1 MKFTLAYNKK
11 YIHRPKY
18 LTLKLEDDG
27 TDNYAS
33 VANAGIDG
41 DYIVTGEF
49 NGHPVYSNRI
59 K

>member
-1 MKFTLAYNKK
+1 MGFTLAYNN
-11 YIHRPKY
+11 YIQLPKY

-27 TDNYAS
+27 TDNYTS

-41 DYIVTGEF
+41 DYIVTGKF